1 MKTLE
6 ISKARRSLA
15 SYSRK
20 ARKGPMV
27 VTANGKPI
35 AALIGIQNAAMETVT
50 LSNHPRFLAL
60 IERSRQRMR
69 SEGGISSEQMRRR
82 LNLKPKRHSG

>member
-15 SYSRK
+15 SYSKK
-20 ARKGPMV
+20 ARKEPMV

-35 AALIGIQNAAMETVT
+35 AALIGIQNADMETVA
-50 LSNHPRFLAL
+50 LSDNPRFLAL
-60 IERSRQRMR
+60 IERSRQRHK
-69 SEGGISSEQMRRR
+69 SEGGISGEEVRRR
-82 LNLKPKRHSG
+82 LNLKPKRRFG

>member
-15 SYSRK
+15 SYSKK
-20 ARKGPMV
+20 ARKEPMV

-35 AALIGIQNAAMETVT
+35 AALIGIQNADMETVT
-50 LSNHPRFLAL
+50 LSNNPQFLAL
-60 IERSRQRMR
+60 IERSRQRQ
-69 SEGGISSEQMRRR
+69 SQEGGISGEQMRRR
-82 LNLKPKRHSG
+82 LSLKPKKGAG

>member
-15 SYSRK
+15 SYSKK
-20 ARKGPMV
+20 ARKEPMV

-35 AALIGIQNAAMETVT
+35 AALIGIQNADMETVT
-50 LSNHPRFLAL
+50 LSNNPQFLAL
-60 IERSRQRMR
+60 IERSHQRQ
-69 SEGGISSEQMRRR
+69 SQEGGISGEQMRPQ
-82 LNLKPKRHSG
+82 LSLKPKKGTG